1 MACALHGVAA
11 PHDNSLNVVALTW
24 HVQHIHGMA
33 YAAVLQVLDQVRLL
47 LQPNAPSVVAELDKL
62 NIYGPGG
69 FFKPHFDTPRAG
81 GGYLL

>member
-1 MACALHGVAA
+1 MPCTVSPSYLH
-11 PHDNSLNVVALTW
+11 TR
-24 HVQHIHGMA
+24 
-33 YAAVLQVLDQVRLL
+33 AAVLQVLDQVRLL

-81 GGYLL
+81 GG